1 MKGVMLGK
9 GKSVVYF
16 AAVHVKHPQ
25 TMSLRGL
32 SYYEQH
38 FLFSNRLVQLVI
50 GLNPEQT
57 SIQILFIFSMIA
69 AYVLPMILHQV
80 KAFLSS
86 SFLFLYFNFYS
97 FLLYLFI
104 YFSIINTNFSIHV
117 NDYYRSYTVI
127 LLTL

>member
-1 MKGVMLGK
+1 MKGVMLEK
-9 GKSVVYF
+9 GKLVVYF
-16 AAVHVKHPQ
+16 VAVHVKHPH

-38 FLFSNRLVQLVI
+38 FLLSNRLVQLVI
-50 GLNPEQT
+50 GFHPEQT

-86 SFLFLYFNFYS
+86 SFLFLYFNFYT
-97 FLLYLFI
+97 FLLYSFYFLF
-104 YFSIINTNFSIHV
+104 FSIINTNFSMHV
-117 NDYYRSYTVI
+117 KDYYRSYTVI
-127 LLTL
+127 